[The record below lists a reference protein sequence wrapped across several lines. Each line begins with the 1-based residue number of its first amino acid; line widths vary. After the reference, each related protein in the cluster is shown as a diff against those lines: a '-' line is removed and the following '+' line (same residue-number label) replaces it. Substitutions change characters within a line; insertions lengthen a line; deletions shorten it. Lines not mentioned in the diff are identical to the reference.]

1 MKTAIKITLLFCLC
15 FNISGQYSSNIK
27 LFTVDKYRE
36 NIHLP
41 EKNIVF
47 KTIKIFDNKGEE
59 IKNQTIDYVNKVVT
73 INPENINKFPITIEY
88 RTFSVNIDYKK
99 NIFPQEII
107 FSQSQEN
114 KFTST
119 LKHLKKESISN
130 LSSINKSGSLSRGVS
145 FGNNQDMT
153 FDSKLNLKID
163 GRLTENLNIEAVITD
178 NNIPFQPDG
187 YSQNLSDFD
196 NVYIKLYN
204 EKAEITGG
212 NLEITNNESQFLKV
226 NRKGQGAKVAYH
238 TMNNSELK
246 IETEQNIAI
255 AQSIYKR
262 QNIDAKEGNLGPYKL
277 SGINNELHIII
288 LSGSERVYID
298 GKLLTRGLE
307 NDYVIDYNLGEI
319 TFTPKNN
326 ITMNSR
332 IVIEFEYS
340 DRNYSRYQIFS
351 SNKITSKKSSIAFK
365 YYRQK
370 DNQNKPISLSL
381 DNESYKVLELIG
393 DNEALAIIPQI
404 DSVTFNIDEILYQ
417 KIDTIIDGSKIAFY
431 RYSTN
436 ESKANFRVKF
446 RYIGQGK
453 GDYIEDKFL
462 GNGKTYKFIAP
473 INDVHQGDYAPNRN
487 ISTPKDLQVFST
499 SFSHQITNNTNYI
512 SEVAIS
518 YFDKNLYSNSDSKDN
533 TGYAISQEISNSKQ
547 LKDSSKISS
556 GIRYQHINK
565 NYNAPEEYRN
575 VEFTRDWGIN
585 NPINN
590 SQNFVES
597 SFAINSKKIS
607 VNTQYQFLS
616 FSKNDLKHRP
626 SFSFAFNNNKFN
638 AGIYTSLLSSK
649 DSITHGYFLKEKS
662 FASYKLN
669 KLKLGINQKLEQIE
683 WRNTKTDS
691 LQYNSNGIFEVE
703 SYLSTKSK
711 NGNNKRL
718 SHTYSQFNIMRN
730 NSIGILSKSNNIE
743 FEMNKK
749 TQKGNSFSF
758 FLNYKNTALTDS
770 ISSEI
775 PENTL
780 NSKISYQIKI
790 AKGFI
795 TNRSSYMFGSGVENK
810 REYLYIKVQKGKGY
824 YTWTDYNKNGIKEL
838 DEFETAHYS
847 DQAEYI
853 RVFKTSNL
861 YEPTYNNN
869 FTTNF
874 FIDFGKLYKGKK
886 RAFSI
891 RNIQNTTIFTSEKKQ
906 IKSSITK
913 SLNPFDIDNITEGI
927 VFLNFLVRNRV
938 IYKFNSALRV
948 SHTYQ
953 RNKNIS
959 SVINGNYFSEK
970 ESNLYTLKWR
980 INNKFIIEDKF
991 EKELKASKTDF
1002 LDNRNYRIHKT
1013 LNHLSL
1019 EINPADFLKVE
1030 LTNKIT
1036 TKENYIGSEQSE
1048 EYTWSIGS
1056 TYKNAKSRGFIEF
1069 KLDYIQLNYNADSS
1083 TPIAYEM
1090 LESLKPG
1097 NNLVIGVNVSQK
1109 LSKYLYL
1116 TINYQGRNIPDNK
1129 MIHTSSMELKAL
1141 F

>member
-1 MKTAIKITLLFCLC
+1 MKTTIKIILLFYFC
-15 FNISGQYSSNIK
+15 FNVSGQYSSNIK
-27 LFTVDKYRE
+27 LFKVDKYSK
-36 NIHLP
+36 NIHLKG
-41 EKNIVF
+41 ENIVF

-59 IKNQTIDYVNKVVT
+59 IKNQTIDYVNKA
-73 INPENINKFPITIEY
+73 IYLSLENIDKFPITIEY
-88 RTFSVNIDYKK
+88 RTFSVNLDYKK
-99 NIFPQEII
+99 NIFAKEIL
-107 FSQSQEN
+107 FSESQEN
-114 KFTST
+114 KFNST
-119 LKHLKKESISN
+119 LKPLKKESLSN
-130 LSSINKSGSLSRGVS
+130 FSSINKSGSLSRGVS

-178 NNIPFQPDG
+178 NNIPFQSDG

-196 NVYIKLYN
+196 NVYLKLYN
-204 EKAEITGG
+204 ENTGITGG
-212 NLEITNNESQFLKV
+212 NIDITNNESQFLKV
-226 NRKGQGAKVAYH
+226 NRKGQGAKIAYQ
-238 TMNNSELK
+238 TKINTGQR

-262 QNIDAKEGNLGPYKL
+262 QNITANEGNLGPYKL

-298 GKLLTRGLE
+298 GKLLTRGSE
-307 NDYVIDYNLGEI
+307 NDYIIDYNLGEI

-326 ITMNSR
+326 ISMNSR
-332 IVIEFEYS
+332 IVVEFEYS

-351 SNKITSKKSSIAFK
+351 SNKIIGKKSSIDFK

-381 DNESYKVLELIG
+381 DKESYKVLELIG

-417 KIDTIIDGSKIAFY
+417 KIDTIINGSRLIFY
-431 RYSTN
+431 RHSTN
-436 ESKANFRVKF
+436 ELNANYRVKF
-446 RYIGQGK
+446 RYIGQEK

-473 INDVHQGDYAPNRN
+473 INGVHQGNYEPNRN
-487 ISTPKDLQVFST
+487 INTPKDLQVLST
-499 SFSHQITNNTNYI
+499 GFTNQITKNTNYI
-512 SEVAIS
+512 SEVTIS
-518 YFDKNLYSNSDSKDN
+518 YFDKNLYSNLDSKDN
-533 TGYAISQEISNSKQ
+533 TGYAISQEINNSKQ
-547 LKDSSKISS
+547 LKDSSKIYTA
-556 GIRYQHINK
+556 IKYQHINK
-565 NYNAPEEYRN
+565 NYKAPEEYRD

-585 NPINN
+585 NPINS
-590 SQNFVES
+590 SQNFIES
-597 SFAINSKKIS
+597 RFSISTKKTS
-607 VNTQYQFLS
+607 LNTQYQFLS
-616 FSKNDLKHRP
+616 IAKNDLKHKP
-626 SFSFAFNNNKFN
+626 TFSLSFKNKKFN
-638 AGIYTSLLSSK
+638 TGIYTSLLSSK

-662 FASYKLN
+662 FASYKFK

-683 WRNTKTDS
+683 WRNVKTDS
-691 LQYNSNGIFEVE
+691 LQQNSNGIFEVE
-703 SYLSTKSK
+703 SYLNIEDK
-711 NGNNKRL
+711 NGNNKRV
-718 SHTYSQFNIMRN
+718 SHKYNQFNIMRK
-730 NSIGILSKSNNIE
+730 NSIDALSKSNSIE
-743 FEMNKK
+743 FEINKK
-749 TQKGNSFSF
+749 TKKGNSFSF

-795 TNRSSYMFGSGVENK
+795 TNKSNYMFGSGVENK

-838 DEFETAHYS
+838 DEFETAYYN

-874 FIDFGKLYKGKK
+874 FVDFSKLYKGKK
-886 RAFSI
+886 QAFSI
-891 RNIQNTTIFTSEKKQ
+891 RNIQNTTNFTSEKKQ
-906 IKSSITK
+906 IKSSISK
-913 SLNPFDIDNITEGI
+913 SLNPFDINNITEGI

-938 IYKFNSALRV
+938 VYKFNSALRV

-953 RNKNIS
+953 KNKNIN
-959 SVINGNYFSEK
+959 SVINGNYLTEK
-970 ESNLYTLKWR
+970 VSNLYTLKWR
-980 INNKFIIEDKF
+980 VNNKLIIENKF

-1002 LDNRNYRIHKT
+1002 LDNRNYRINKT
-1013 LNHLSL
+1013 QNHLSL
-1019 EINPADFLKVE
+1019 EINPANFLKVE
-1030 LTNKIT
+1030 LSNKIA
-1036 TKENYIGSEQSE
+1036 TKENYIGTENSE
-1048 EYTWSIGS
+1048 EYIWSLGS
-1056 TYKNAKSRGFIEF
+1056 TYKSAKGNGFIEF

-1097 NNLVIGVNVSQK
+1097 NNLIIGININQK